1 MDTEEGG
8 AKFIVAS
15 AKFDPGCRDL
25 LCIHKKNLEAHAA
38 EEMDNVKVFPN
49 DGLVVSDNAD
59 YPATDHLFK
68 VSASYKIDAVEKRN
82 YCLVIEDMQ
91 YAYEPYV
98 KYCVPHIKPLIETFR
113 EFKLPIVWTNWAR
126 RRSDDDAYGAID
138 RFVGPKGVDS
148 KVNIT
153 YVYGETDHHTLEELA
168 PKTDDEFS
176 RSIGSFHF
184 SKFADYDEEG
194 REILFPM
201 LEAWGTNTI
210 VLCGAWTDACI
221 TTTVFDAVDRY
232 GYDVILINNGCASA
246 TIYAVDML
254 EILSATISLNMSA
267 EEVVDFLKKNPEK
280 IEAPKAPLNGNVRF
294 THTKYRHDPILQEVE
309 ALKKRIV
316 ELEAQLA
323 VE

>member
-8 AKFIVAS
+8 AKFILAS

-59 YPATDHLFK
+59 YPATDHLFEF
-68 VSASYKIDAVEKRN
+68 SASYKLDEVEKRN

-91 YAYEPYV
+91 YAYEPYI

-113 EFKLPIVWTNWAR
+113 ELKLPIVWTNWNR
-126 RRSDDDAYGAID
+126 RPDDGFYGAVD
-138 RFVGPKGVDS
+138 RFYGPQAIDKEE
-148 KVNIT
+148 NPC
-153 YVYGETDHHTLEELA
+153 YVYGETAHHTLDELA
-168 PKTDDEFS
+168 PKTDDEIS
-176 RSIGSFHF
+176 RSIVSLHL
-184 SKFADYDEEG
+184 SKFADFDEDG

-201 LEAWGTNTI
+201 LDAWGINTI
-210 VLCGAWTDACI
+210 VMCGAWTDDCI
-221 TTTVFDAVDRY
+221 LSTVFDAIDKY
-232 GYDVILINNGCASA
+232 GYDVILINNGCATA
-246 TIYAVDML
+246 TIYGGKVMK
-254 EILSATISLNMSA
+254 ILYTAAALNMSA

-294 THTKYRHDPILQEVE
+294 THTKYRHDPVLQEVE